1 MGLNTLPSKCQGY
14 SISQGSN
21 KGKIAQN
28 HQNEFIPGSQECFNI
43 GKSVNVLYPINKEG
57 TKYHM
62 TTSIDVEKAF
72 DKIQHPFMTKIL
84 NKVGI
89 EGAYLN
95 IIKVTYDKLIIKI
108 ILNGEK

>member
-1 MGLNTLPSKCQGY
+1 
-14 SISQGSN
+14 
-21 KGKIAQN
+21 
-28 HQNEFIPGSQECFNI
+28 
-43 GKSVNVLYPINKEG
+43 
-57 TKYHM
+57 M
-62 TTSIDVEKAF
+62 TTSIDAEKAF

-108 ILNGEK
+108 ILNGEKWKTFLLKSGRRQDYNFY